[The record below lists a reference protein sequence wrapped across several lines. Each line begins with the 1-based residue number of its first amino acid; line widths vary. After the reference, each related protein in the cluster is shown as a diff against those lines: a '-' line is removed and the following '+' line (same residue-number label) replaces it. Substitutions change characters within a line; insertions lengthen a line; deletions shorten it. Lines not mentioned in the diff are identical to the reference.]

1 MSNFCDV
8 CLDLGKKSNSAG
20 YHSFRHRC
28 VEHYAYDRDTDIR
41 KLFENGIKNW
51 EANENFKSEVY
62 KRDSE
67 YCPEYREKEIT
78 EKDDNASTKMYID
91 SNSVDELLGR
101 VATLEKQNLELKE
114 KVELLFGKWYKE
126 KYWK

>member
-1 MSNFCDV
+1 MSNFCEV
-8 CLDLGKKSNSAG
+8 CLDLGKKSNSVG

-28 VEHYAYDRDTDIR
+28 IEHYAYHRDTDIR
-41 KLFENGIKNW
+41 ELFENGIKNW

-67 YCPEYREKEIT
+67 YCPECREKEIT

-101 VATLEKQNLELKE
+101 VATLEKQNLEILKIR
-114 KVELLFGKWYKE
+114 KISVYIMVEN
-126 KYWK
+126 